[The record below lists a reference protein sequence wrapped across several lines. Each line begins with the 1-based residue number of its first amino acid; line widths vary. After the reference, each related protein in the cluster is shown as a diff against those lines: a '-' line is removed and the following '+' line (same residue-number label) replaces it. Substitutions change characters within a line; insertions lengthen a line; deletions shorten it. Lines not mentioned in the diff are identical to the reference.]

1 MRAILAVILCLA
13 LGGCG
18 LFGCARKTVKPVQAP
33 EEFTELCKKAEGV
46 CWGKA
51 GDNPA
56 DIPEC
61 SLVYRCYDWEIRWR

>member
-1 MRAILAVILCLA
+1 MRIFYCVILSL
-13 LGGCG
+13 LLSGCVIT
-18 LFGCARKTVKPVQAP
+18 GCARKAVKPVQAP

-51 GDNPA
+51 GENPA

-61 SLVYRCYDWEIRWR
+61 SLVYRCYDWEIKWR